1 MTEWDKEVADFI
13 SEFGTFTAEN
23 KETAQ
28 TFHIEEDD
36 NFYDEDDNFYDE
48 DDNKALGYVAWFAD
62 DHSIMSSAETPFEAY
77 CGLY

>member
-1 MTEWDKEVADFI
+1 MTEWDKQVADFI

-36 NFYDEDDNFYDE
+36 NFYDEDDN
-48 DDNKALGYVAWFAD
+48 KVLGYVAWFAD
-62 DHSIMSSAETPFEAY
+62 DHSIMSSAETPFAAY